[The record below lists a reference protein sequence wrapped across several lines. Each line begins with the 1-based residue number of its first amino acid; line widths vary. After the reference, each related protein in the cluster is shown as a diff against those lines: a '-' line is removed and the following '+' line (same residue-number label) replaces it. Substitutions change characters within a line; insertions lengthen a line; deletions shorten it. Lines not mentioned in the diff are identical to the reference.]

1 MVLQSA
7 PHNGRPLSPSLT
19 FPSFHIM
26 CPPAFRLVH
35 SSPDRQELHD
45 GDGTW
50 ICPPPPL
57 IITRQVST
65 PTSMSESV
73 PILFIVGSIHLG
85 DIGCTEDI
93 AQLRLCPLVPSHRI
107 PSYTPLSS
115 PAIIINHAVCC
126 GVASASLGARDD
138 LLFRPIA
145 LSRRARLSI
154 FPLSLFRPFFKTIKE
169 C

>member
-50 ICPPPPL
+50 IGPSRPL
-57 IITRQVST
+57 IIARQVST
-65 PTSMSESV
+65 PTSMSKSV
-73 PILFIVGSIHLG
+73 PFPSFLSGLFLSGGSGHLG

-115 PAIIINHAVCC
+115 PAIIINHAVCR
-126 GVASASLGARDD
+126 GVSIAGCAR
-138 LLFRPIA
+138 
-145 LSRRARLSI
+145 
-154 FPLSLFRPFFKTIKE
+154 
-169 C
+169 